1 MPREGRQ
8 GGSGITRRVS
18 GIVARRHDYP
28 SKQAERVTIHLKQRR
43 QTDQVSTVADSVIVD
58 FN

>member
-1 MPREGRQ
+1 MPGEGRQ

-28 SKQAERVTIHLKQRR
+28 SEQAERVTIHLQQCR
-43 QTDQVSTVADSVIVD
+43 QTDQVSTVTDSVVVD
-58 FN
+58 LN